1 MGKAAGGLLCTR
13 VCFPSHLTHAQLGGL
28 KGWQAKTVK
37 KTVKETGIFTAVT
50 IMEQFVLL
58 QRSIWGTAAAHGQ
71 VDINFFC
78 ICSVLVSL
86 LGSLGM
92 GRSYF
97 VLADSQLG

>member
-1 MGKAAGGLLCTR
+1 MHKGLFSQSLDPCPAWR
-13 VCFPSHLTHAQLGGL
+13 VEGMASQNS
-28 KGWQAKTVK
+28 K

-92 GRSYF
+92 GRSCF